1 MDVALKAIASPRGS
15 GRGGVGVRERARKR
29 SEVESRK
36 AVYAYA
42 LGVTARLITSVS
54 AVLDPH
60 VSVEEQEH
68 ALAELAAK
76 EAEGESAALIAWS
89 RATEAS
95 GGEGEGSENGSGDA
109 GDAETDAGADA
120 EVLEGNWD
128 AKINEA
134 CLRYK
139 TGAAPL
145 EAMDDLCGILKE
157 SRVSPQLASQTLH
170 TRWEKEREREM
181 AAGGRAGGRARG
193 SL

>member
-15 GRGGVGVRERARKR
+15 GRERDGVRERVWKR

-76 EAEGESAALIAWS
+76 EAEDESAALIAWS

-109 GDAETDAGADA
+109 GDDETDADADA
-120 EVLEGNWD
+120 EVLEGKWD

-170 TRWEKEREREM
+170 TRWEKERGNERDFSWS
-181 AAGGRAGGRARG
+181 GR
-193 SL
+193 SIP